1 MIDYKVRPGFGSR
14 ELLIELTPISANQE
28 FWDQLLNGL
37 QSIGANILGVENLW
51 FNDEVLLSCSS
62 NFGDFIISADVWDIV
77 FIMAPENQSVIQ
89 KIDEALQ
96 SFPGFRKLPVDPDT
110 YS

>member
-1 MIDYKVRPGFGSR
+1 MIDYKVRPGYRSR
-14 ELLIELTPISANQE
+14 ELLIELTPTSANQE

-37 QSIGANILGVENLW
+37 QSIRANILGVEDLW
-51 FNDEVLLSCSS
+51 LNDEVLLSCNS
-62 NFGDFIISADVWDIV
+62 NFGNFIISADVWGMV
-77 FIMAPENQSVIQ
+77 FIMAPENQFVIQ

-96 SFPGFRKLPVDPDT
+96 SIPGFRKLLVDPEE